1 MAGIVLRKTGVALLT
16 ILKWILQAVLAAF
29 KLALGTAKLFLLA
42 DDKGGGRY
50 VEAEILQGICKG
62 QETEKNARIFWQNE
76 VVSQEEAMHRI
87 RDRPEAI

>member
-1 MAGIVLRKTGVALLT
+1 M
-16 ILKWILQAVLAAF
+16 
-29 KLALGTAKLFLLA
+29 A